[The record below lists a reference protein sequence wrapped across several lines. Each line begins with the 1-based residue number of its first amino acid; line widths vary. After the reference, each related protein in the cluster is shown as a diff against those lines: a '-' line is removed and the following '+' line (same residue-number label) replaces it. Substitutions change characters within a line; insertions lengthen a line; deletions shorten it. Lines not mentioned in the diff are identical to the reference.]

1 MSNEITTEVLAKA
14 INETK
19 DTVQTNDVDIE
30 LRINGE
36 KEKFKLIHK
45 SASNDNNQLN
55 AMAIAPVKADGKP
68 DYDNVAVVYGGTNS
82 RPLKVKNDG
91 HQVQGLP
98 IQECLEEASK

>member
-36 KEKFKLIHK
+36 KEKFKLLP
-45 SASNDNNQLN
+45 DR
-55 AMAIAPVKADGKP
+55 KAGF
-68 DYDNVAVVYGGTNS
+68 
-82 RPLKVKNDG
+82 
-91 HQVQGLP
+91 
-98 IQECLEEASK
+98 

>member
-14 INETK
+14 INKTK
-19 DTVQTNDVDIE
+19 KSVQTNDVDIE
-30 LRINGE
+30 LRINGQ

-82 RPLKVKNDG
+82 RPLKVKMMGIRFRDY
-91 HQVQGLP
+91 LFKS
-98 IQECLEEASK
+98 A